1 MTTKQLTIVSPSS
14 SGVTSWTRSLHD
26 DNDQA
31 RRPRQ
36 QRRKRKD
43 KRSQTIDLEGQNWVE
58 VGAQEPR
65 CGRPRRERRLRN
77 NRGIRYWVEVIHTML
92 LRMCHCVINFVYI
105 SSKFFRAPIT
115 SCPVLVFC
123 PKNTQV
129 QLYVHTSTG
138 IPASL
143 LPSPGLNFLCTAT
156 T

>member
-1 MTTKQLTIVSPSS
+1 MTTKQLTIVSPSN

-36 QRRKRKD
+36 QRRKQKG

-58 VGAQEPR
+58 VGAQEPP
-65 CGRPRRERRLRN
+65 CGRPRRERRLRSD
-77 NRGIRYWVEVIHTML
+77 RGICYWVEVLHIML
-92 LRMCHCVINFVYI
+92 LRMCHCVIKFIYI
-105 SSKFFRAPIT
+105 SSKFIRSPIT
-115 SCPVLVFC
+115 GLVLACC
-123 PKNTQV
+123 PKDPQV

-138 IPASL
+138 IPASP
-143 LPSPGLNFLCTAT
+143 LPSPSLNFLCTAT

>member
-1 MTTKQLTIVSPSS
+1 MTTKQLTIVSPSN

-36 QRRKRKD
+36 QRRKQKD

-65 CGRPRRERRLRN
+65 CGRPRRERRLRSD
-77 NRGIRYWVEVIHTML
+77 RGIRYWVEVVHIML
-92 LRMCHCVINFVYI
+92 LRMCHCVIKFVYI
-105 SSKFFRAPIT
+105 SSKFFRSPIT
-115 SCPVLVFC
+115 CPVLAFC
-123 PKNTQV
+123 PKNPQV
-129 QLYVHTSTG
+129 QFLCIYKHS